1 MHSLVKRSSV
11 VSSFD
16 FNIVSSA
23 FAGHAPISVLPL
35 KCYFFSPVTVSF
47 FVFAAFCF
55 CWLLRNIYV
64 SLNDKSHL
72 VERHVAQQKHKKES
86 DRKKFAAVLSSIGK
100 LREIEE
106 ENTANKVVQMHRD
119 SMSKLEESLEGK
131 KQTAKNRLH
140 TRIANRSKR

>member
-1 MHSLVKRSSV
+1 M
-11 VSSFD
+11 
-16 FNIVSSA
+16 IT
-23 FAGHAPISVLPL
+23 
-35 KCYFFSPVTVSF
+35 Y
-47 FVFAAFCF
+47 FVFTAFLA

-64 SLNDKSHL
+64 SLNDQSHL
-72 VERHVAQQKHKKES
+72 VERHVAQQKHKKEN

>member
-1 MHSLVKRSSV
+1 M

-16 FNIVSSA
+16 FSIVSPA
-23 FAGHAPISVLPL
+23 FAGHAPIPVFPL
-35 KCYFFSPVTVSF
+35 KCYFFSPVMITY
-47 FVFAAFCF
+47 FVFTAFLA

-64 SLNDKSHL
+64 SLNDQSHL
-72 VERHVAQQKHKKES
+72 VERHVAQQKHKKEN

-100 LREIEE
+100 LRKIEE
-106 ENTANKVVQMHRD
+106 EDTANKVVQMHHD

-131 KQTAKNRLH
+131 KQTAKNRLN